1 MNTESDELTSE
12 ELVVNFCGDLLAA
25 AANEYFVI
33 DLLQRQPGIW
43 HSVSAIIAGR
53 KISHSLAPPSSLDD
67 IFVAWMNAP
76 VDVDAGWAIVIFQLY
91 SDAGLHGFTAPYDR
105 DRLVR
110 EGKLL

>member
-1 MNTESDELTSE
+1 MNTESEEIASE

-33 DLLQRQPGIW
+33 DLLRRQPGTW

-53 KISHSLAPPSSLDD
+53 KMSHSLALPPSLDD

-76 VDVDAGWAIVIFQLY
+76 VDVDAGWVIVVFQLY
-91 SDAGLHGFTAPYDR
+91 SDTGLHGFTVPYDR